1 MTQQPPNDPYRDLG
15 PHPQAP
21 RQQPPLPPQMPPGQ
35 PVPPQ
40 QQFPQAGSQPPHPQQ
55 PPHPAQ
61 PHPAQQH
68 PSQPQQMSP
77 WQELRQ
83 PGVVS
88 GAVKD
93 GMKSWAKGKL
103 LGYGV
108 MAAIVLLVGGPVFLW
123 SMFGRGGGDSTS
135 SETRDDEPA
144 ATSAA
149 APGDSTEGDSTEGD
163 DTSSEQPADPGVLQ
177 FTLPDGWRAEKEGT
191 SESGIKEYQVRQ
203 GDTWTILLAGYKPVE
218 QDMTLAERC
227 QEATQFE
234 TSGDQGNV
242 EPVSIS
248 QSGDEAVKCEVSVN
262 DAAMGGQE
270 AVVTYYFLQKPGE
283 DRYIEMRLSGPTPT
297 NDLDITPADVKRTR
311 DEGMQ
316 IVRGTASAAGFEI
329 NP

>member
-1 MTQQPPNDPYRDLG
+1 MTQQPPNDPYRNAVPPPQPPG
-15 PHPQAP
+15 QRPSWHPQA
-21 RQQPPLPPQMPPGQ
+21 PPGQ
-35 PVPPQ
+35 PVPP
-40 QQFPQAGSQPPHPQQ
+40 GQPIPSARHQPHPQQ
-55 PPHPAQ
+55 PPYSQQ
-61 PHPAQQH
+61 PPYPQ
-68 PSQPQQMSP
+68 QPQQPQQPGP

-93 GMKSWAKGKL
+93 SMKSWAKGKL
-103 LGYGV
+103 IGYGV
-108 MAAIVLLVGGPVFLW
+108 MAAIVLLVAGPVFLW
-123 SMFGRGGGDSTS
+123 SMFGRSGGGPASST
-135 SETRDDEPA
+135 TRDDAPA

-149 APGDSTEGDSTEGD
+149 TPGESKGGEG
-163 DTSSEQPADPGVLQ
+163 SSSDQPADAGVLQ
-177 FTLPDGWRAEKEGT
+177 FTLPDGWRTEKEEA
-191 SESGIKEYQVRQ
+191 SESGIMEYQVRQ

-234 TSGDQGNV
+234 ASGEQGNV

-248 QSGDEAVKCEVSVN
+248 QSGDDAVKCEVSVN

-311 DEGMQ
+311 DEGIQ
-316 IVRGTASAAGFEI
+316 IVRGTAAAAGFEI

>member
-1 MTQQPPNDPYRDLG
+1 MTQQPPNDPYRNAVPPPQPLG
-15 PHPQAP
+15 
-21 RQQPPLPPQMPPGQ
+21 QQPPWPPQAPPGQ
-35 PVPPQ
+35 PAAPGQP
-40 QQFPQAGSQPPHPQQ
+40 FPNAGHQPHPQQ
-55 PPHPAQ
+55 PPYPQ
-61 PHPAQQH
+61 
-68 PSQPQQMSP
+68 QPQQLQYPQQPQQPGP

-103 LGYGV
+103 IGYGV

-123 SMFGRGGGDSTS
+123 SMFGRGGGSTS
-135 SETRDDEPA
+135 SDTRDDEPA

-149 APGDSTEGDSTEGD
+149 TPGESTDGD
-163 DTSSEQPADPGVLQ
+163 DTSSDQPADPGVLQ
-177 FTLPDGWRAEKEGT
+177 FTLPDGWRTEKEQT
-191 SESGIKEYQVRQ
+191 SEDGTLEYQVRQ

-234 TSGDQGNV
+234 TSGEQGNV

-297 NDLDITPADVKRTR
+297 NDLDIASADVKRTR

-316 IVRGTASAAGFEI
+316 IVRGTASAAGFDI

>member
-1 MTQQPPNDPYRDLG
+1 MTQQPPNDPYRNAA
-15 PHPQAP
+15 PPPEPP
-21 RQQPPLPPQMPPGQ
+21 RQQPPRPPQAPPEQPAPPGQ
-35 PVPPQ
+35 P
-40 QQFPQAGSQPPHPQQ
+40 FPNAGHQPHPQQ
-55 PPHPAQ
+55 PPY
-61 PHPAQQH
+61 
-68 PSQPQQMSP
+68 PQQPGP

-103 LGYGV
+103 IGYGV

-123 SMFGRGGGDSTS
+123 SMFGRSGGESTS
-135 SETRDDEPA
+135 SNTRDDEPA

-149 APGDSTEGDSTEGD
+149 TSGESTDGD
-163 DTSSEQPADPGVLQ
+163 DTSSGQPANPGVLQ
-177 FTLPDGWRAEKEGT
+177 FTLPDGWRTEKEQTNEDGT
-191 SESGIKEYQVRQ
+191 LEYQVRQ

-234 TSGDQGNV
+234 ASGEQGNV

-248 QSGDEAVKCEVSVN
+248 QSGDDAVKCEVSVN

-297 NDLDITPADVKRTR
+297 NDLGIAPADVKRTR
-311 DEGMQ
+311 DEGVQ
-316 IVRGTASAAGFEI
+316 IVRSTAAAAGFEI

>member
-1 MTQQPPNDPYRDLG
+1 MTQQPPQDPYRDAAPPPQG
-15 PHPQAP
+15 PG
-21 RQQPPLPPQMPPGQ
+21 QQPPWPPQMPPGQ
-35 PVPPQ
+35 PAPPGQ
-40 QQFPQAGSQPPHPQQ
+40 PFPQAGQQPHPQQ
-55 PPHPAQ
+55 PSHHQQ
-61 PHPAQQH
+61 PPYPQ
-68 PSQPQQMSP
+68 QPQQPQQRQNPQQLGP

-93 GMKSWAKGKL
+93 GMKSWARGKL
-103 LGYGV
+103 IGYGV

-123 SMFGRGGGDSTS
+123 SMFGRGGGDSSSGTS
-135 SETRDDEPA
+135 RDNAPA

-149 APGDSTEGDSTEGD
+149 TPGDSTDEN
-163 DTSSEQPADPGVLQ
+163 DTSQEQPADPGTLQ
-177 FTLPDGWRAEKEGT
+177 FTLPDGWRTEKEETNADGT
-191 SESGIKEYQVRQ
+191 LEYQVRQ

-227 QEATQFE
+227 QEAVQGE
-234 TSGDQGNV
+234 ASGEQSNV

-248 QSGDEAVKCEVSVN
+248 QSGGEAVKCEVSVN

-311 DEGMQ
+311 DEGIQ
-316 IVRGTASAAGFEI
+316 IVRGTAAAAGFEI